1 MQNADLT
8 PKKIESIVKETIIG
22 QDEGVR
28 AVATAVAAHILRV
41 EHNKNFPTEPIQKS
55 NLLVIG
61 PTGCGKTETIKTIIR
76 ELDLD
81 IPIAVIDA
89 SSLTTSGYKGKNVED
104 ILIDLAKDATKIF
117 NQKFHKNY
125 KGVNQKE
132 YEKQAKNEIL
142 SLCNKGIIILDEID
156 KMRIDPQK
164 RYDDNMFQRGC
175 QQQLL
180 KIIEGATGIG
190 DGVNTSKIDTTDILF
205 ICSGAHIGLEDITKQ
220 RLTTGK
226 YKAQEQK
233 PQIGFVLS
241 IDNNSQNNETTK
253 KSAKAF
259 TYEELLP
266 TTEDLIE
273 YGYIPELVGR
283 IPMRCRYKPI
293 TANILYR
300 ILKESKASPAEQA
313 RLMMSDTYNDL
324 HFTDGALRAIA
335 AKAAKENTG
344 VRGLKTIVEKIT
356 DNIYYEFAGNPNH
369 TITVTMDTVLKKAP
383 PEVTDFPDVPKIPNS
398 EVKWPKWSENWEEDL
413 LNLPTIKI
421 KP

>member
-1 MQNADLT
+1 MQNSNLT

-28 AVATAVAAHILRV
+28 AVATAVAAHLLRV
-41 EHNKNFPTEPIQKS
+41 EHNKNFPDEQIQKS

-61 PTGCGKTETIKTIIR
+61 NSGCGKTETIKTIIR

-104 ILIDLAKDATKIF
+104 ILIDLAKDATNIF
-117 NQKFHKNY
+117 NQKFRKNY
-125 KGVNQKE
+125 KGASQEE
-132 YEKQAKNEIL
+132 YDQQAKKVIL

-164 RYDDNMFQRGC
+164 NYDDNMFQRGC

-205 ICSGAHIGLEDITKQ
+205 ICAGAHLGLEEITRQ

-226 YKAQEQK
+226 YKVQEEK
-233 PQIGFVLS
+233 PQIGFILS
-241 IDNNSQNNETTK
+241 NEKNSQNEEIK
-253 KSAKAF
+253 KNDAKNF
-259 TYEELLP
+259 TDEELLP
-266 TTEDLIE
+266 TSEDLIE

-293 TANILYR
+293 TAKILYR

-313 RLMMSDTYNDL
+313 RLMISDTYNDL

-335 AKAAKENTG
+335 VKAAKENTG
-344 VRGLKTIVEKIT
+344 VRGLKTIIEKIT
-356 DNIYYEFAGNPNH
+356 GNIYYEFAGNPDH
-369 TITVTMDTVLKKAP
+369 LITITMDTVLKKTA
-383 PEVTDFPDVPKIPNS
+383 PEVTDYPDVPKIPAS
-398 EVKWPKWSENWEEDL
+398 EGKLTALNENWEEDL
-413 LNLPTIKI
+413 LNLASIKI